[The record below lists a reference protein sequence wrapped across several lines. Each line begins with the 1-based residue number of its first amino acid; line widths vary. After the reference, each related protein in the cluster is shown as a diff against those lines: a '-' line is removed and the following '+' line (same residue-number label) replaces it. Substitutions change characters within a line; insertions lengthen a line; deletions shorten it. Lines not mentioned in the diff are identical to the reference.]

1 MSAALWTFFWLK
13 TRSSYPLHPVTDLF
27 DWQNTSSHS
36 ICGNCWDHYCRV
48 VDWGMLSL
56 TWYPVITE
64 ALVSKLLPATTTLW
78 KSQVCIGYKSKAPSE
93 DLWFFSES
101 VARQVPKVRT
111 TKSQQHYIAGN
122 DGTGN
127 HRSIEKPPQN
137 WSEAKQQP
145 NWWILSSSWLKRRLV
160 NALLV
165 LEVVSSRVIHEV
177 TRLGG
182 KNGQFRHNMPS
193 NT

>member
-78 KSQVCIGYKSKAPSE
+78 KSQVCIGYKSKLHLRTFGFSPSQ
-93 DLWFFSES
+93 WQGRYPKSE
-101 VARQVPKVRT
+101 
-111 TKSQQHYIAGN
+111 QQRAYIAGS

-145 NWWILSSSWLKRRLV
+145 NWWILFSSWLK
-160 NALLV
+160 
-165 LEVVSSRVIHEV
+165 EDW
-177 TRLGG
+177 
-182 KNGQFRHNMPS
+182 
-193 NT
+193 